1 MPIKGLTRTGEQATL
16 VVLLLLG
23 AVLSLGGGV
32 VMLIE
37 AIHLIGVYVAVIGT
51 FLFVVALGWAR
62 DVHLLPFLHRP
73 ERTQGATR
81 SALDWQVLRISSLL
95 LNLITILAV
104 ILLLLDLLSLGGA
117 SDATRADVL
126 SSMTSVTFVVMSVVL
141 GFSVFQSLRTEY
153 GIPKSAYRTVFSI
166 LFLAGGAILSLS
178 TIGFANGLNAPVLL
192 LASVTFSSL
201 AAFAWRDLPNIYGLV
216 NEERSIYRST
226 GRITRTQSAIMPT
239 IVAFGLL
246 FVVLLLF
253 LLFGATTVGRL
264 EDVILQPSFLILG
277 FLMLT
282 AILGSVAA
290 VMLLGRNQDEGDS
303 GPALYEEPKDETITT
318 RRTILWVS
326 LGLAGLTLVFAMV
339 IALGL
344 DIFGVSQGRWVDFV
358 AIAILLGVG
367 PYGFY
372 VSHEYNRIRR
382 LEERFPDFLR
392 DIASSHRGGLTLP
405 SSVAI
410 AARGEYGPL
419 TPEVQRMA
427 DQMSWNVP
435 FDEALQN
442 FAERVST
449 PLIQRTVSLVQEASR
464 SGGATSE
471 VLLAAAR
478 DARQLKNME
487 NDRRLSMTLYGVI
500 IYITFFVFLLV
511 AAVLHQQFVPQI
523 IRSSETLVAVGSP
536 GGFTISVVTIEEY
549 RAFYFLASVVQALGG
564 GIVAG
569 MMATGKALLGLRH
582 AFIMV
587 FIAYITFALFLI

>member
-1 MPIKGLTRTGEQATL
+1 MSIKGLTRTGEQVGL
-16 VVLLLLG
+16 VVVLILG
-23 AVLSLGGGV
+23 AIASLGGGI
-32 VMLIE
+32 MALID
-37 AIHLIGVYVAVIGT
+37 AVHRIGIYVATGGT
-51 FLFVVALGWAR
+51 FLLVAALAWAR
-62 DVHLLPFLHRP
+62 DVHLLPVLHRA
-73 ERTQGATR
+73 ERTSGPTR

-95 LNLITILAV
+95 LNLVTILAV
-104 ILLLLDLLSLGGA
+104 ILLLLDLLSIGGA
-117 SDATRADVL
+117 TDAARADVL
-126 SSMTSVTFVVMSVVL
+126 ETMTTVTVVVLSVVL

-178 TIGFANGLNAPVLL
+178 TIGFATGVNAPTIL
-192 LASVTFSSL
+192 LASLTFTSL

-216 NEERSIYRST
+216 NEERSIYRSS
-226 GRITRTQSAIMPT
+226 GRITRTQSAILPT

-246 FVVLLLF
+246 FVVLLIF

-264 EDVILQPSFLILG
+264 QDVILEPSFLVLA
-277 FLMLT
+277 FLMVL

-290 VMLLGRNQDEGDS
+290 VMLLGRKQDEGDS
-303 GPALYEEPKDETITT
+303 GPALYEEPEDQTITT

-326 LGLAGLTLVFAMV
+326 LGLAGIFLIFAAA
-339 IALGL
+339 IGLGL
-344 DIFGVSQGRWVDFV
+344 DLFGVSQGRWVDFV
-358 AIAILLGVG
+358 AIAILVGVG
-367 PYGFY
+367 PYGFD
-372 VSHEYNRIRR
+372 VSHEHNRIRR

-419 TPEVQRMA
+419 TAEVQRMA

-435 FDEALQN
+435 FDEALQR
-442 FAERVST
+442 FAERVAT

-523 IRSSETLVAVGSP
+523 IRSAETLEAVGSP
-536 GGFTISVVTIEEY
+536 GGFSISVVTIEEY
-549 RAFYFLASVVQALGG
+549 RAFYFLASVVQGVGG
-564 GIVAG
+564 GVVAG